1 MYVVYLIQ
9 NTSTHEKYLG
19 ITNDLKKRL
28 KAHNSAGKKYTT
40 RLKGKW
46 VLIYAKA
53 FRSKED
59 AYNREKKLKNH
70 GSGKIE
76 LIKRLEKSLLD
87 VKSEEGHS

>member
-28 KAHNSAGKKYTT
+28 KAHNSGGKKYTT

-46 VLIYAKA
+46 VLIYAEA